1 MQSALGF
8 VFYFVFFLSLDY
20 SYGSKVGRKFK
31 TKVKKV
37 FKSTST
43 IVIEFDHIRFPNFEN
58 EKLFET
64 LSIGL
69 FGKKDK

>member
-1 MQSALGF
+1 MAP
-8 VFYFVFFLSLDY
+8 
-20 SYGSKVGRKFK
+20 KVGRKFK
-31 TKVKKV
+31 TKLKKV
-37 FKSTST
+37 FKSTSAL
-43 IVIEFDHIRFPNFEN
+43 VIEFVHIRFPNFEN